1 MVALYHM
8 QNPPRYSPDIDQKCV
23 TKSGL
28 EGLGQ
33 CKWWAQYSQSYV
45 RHSLGYGIRPFP
57 YRLVGC
63 CGQSTWTLRTGV
75 SGSISSNKAA
85 RRTSH
90 MIWSSLKY
98 CIVWWCHV
106 TWSTHC
112 HIICTTWSHDL
123 HSAHTW
129 SIYTNGHTSTHM
141 VLWSKHMV
149 LWSRIWSNHL
159 HITGQQRTKMSSYCV
174 SNGRVWGTVLLTRAV
189 LKPKDWDEDDTIH
202 IRMETQHKKK
212 EGCKR

>member
-45 RHSLGYGIRPFP
+45 RHSLGYGIRSFP

-123 HSAHTW
+123 HTR
-129 SIYTNGHTSTHM
+129 STHM
-141 VLWSKHMV
+141 VTHLHTWSYD
-149 LWSRIWSNHL
+149 LCTWSNDL
-159 HITGQQRTKMSSYCV
+159 HITGQQCTNTSSYCV
-174 SNGRVWGTVLLTRAV
+174 SDGRVWGTVLLTRAV